1 MRYGDGMTPLDGAL
15 DRSPA
20 MLLNAEASATPT
32 GRPVHATTLR
42 RDLVVAL
49 AAAVLLTTASYGLG
63 VAAGW
68 ISGVDWLEALA
79 VATSYASTA
88 LCILQRRF
96 NYIFGAVST
105 ALYAVL
111 FFRHGLVA
119 SAFLNVYLTPQLV
132 YGWVRWR
139 RDDQTRP
146 VTWLIADKRWVP
158 AYLGVTVAAYVGGAW
173 LVGLLNGQLAW
184 ADAAILAGSILAQF
198 LLDNKRIETWFV
210 WIGVNF
216 IAVWT
221 YVTAGLILAGVQ
233 YVIFIGTAVL
243 GFTAWLRSTR

>member
-1 MRYGDGMTPLDGAL
+1 
-15 DRSPA
+15 
-20 MLLNAEASATPT
+20 MLLEIDIPEGAAGPA
-32 GRPVHATTLR
+32 GRTAPGR
-42 RDLVVAL
+42 RDVVVAV
-49 AAAVLLTTASYGLG
+49 AAAALLTAASYGLG
-63 VAAGW
+63 IAAGW
-68 ISGVDWLEALA
+68 ISGVEWLEALA

-88 LCILQRRF
+88 LCIVQRRF
-96 NYIFGAVST
+96 NYVFGAVST
-105 ALYAVL
+105 ALYAAL

-146 VTWLIADKRWVP
+146 VTWLVHDKKWIP
-158 AYLGVTVAAYVGGAW
+158 AYLGVTVVAYLGGAW
-173 LVGLLNGQLAW
+173 LVGLLDGQLAW
-184 ADAAILAGSILAQF
+184 ADSAILAGSILAQL

-210 WIGVNF
+210 WIAVNV

-221 YVTAGLILAGVQ
+221 YFTAGLVVAGLQ

-243 GFTAWLRSTR
+243 GFIAWLRATR